1 MRFSVFSIIL
11 FQVNGRDSDS
21 YSASGILTWARISWA
36 GIHDLFSNPKRS
48 TVNKFFCRSDSQKES
63 GIENFEFYSI
73 KKNYFRGS

>member
-36 GIHDLFSNPKRS
+36 GIHDLFSNPERS
-48 TVNKFFCRSDSQKES
+48 TVNKFFVAQTV
-63 GIENFEFYSI
+63 
-73 KKNYFRGS
+73 KKNPA